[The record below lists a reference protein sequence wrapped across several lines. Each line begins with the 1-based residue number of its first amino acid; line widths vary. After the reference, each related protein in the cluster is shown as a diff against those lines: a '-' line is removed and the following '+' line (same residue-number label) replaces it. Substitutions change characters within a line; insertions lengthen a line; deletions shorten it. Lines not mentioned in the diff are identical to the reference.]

1 MHWRKGGHGGVC
13 PGLPAG
19 LAGRWR
25 TGVPGAGS
33 RWRGR
38 VGREKGLYISYTPN
52 VMASPCINFPSA
64 CTCPYL
70 TAALLRRRTEM
81 LDYELAENMEMVLLR
96 KSVRALAILIAL
108 LAAACTTIAPDD
120 LMGASVAGDV
130 SRVKTLLA
138 AKADVNAIDEYG
150 LGFTALMLASEKG
163 HLEVVRALLA
173 AGADVNAK
181 LIRGFGIGQTAL
193 SLASLNG
200 QPEVVRALLVAG
212 ADMNAA
218 NSYGFT
224 AFRLASDK
232 GHLEVIRIL
241 IAAGA
246 DVNAEDPQ
254 GYTALRSASGKGHPD
269 VVRTLLA
276 AGADVNAKAYG
287 TTVLREAL
295 KNGHRDIAEL
305 LRQHGS
311 HE

>member
-1 MHWRKGGHGGVC
+1 
-13 PGLPAG
+13 
-19 LAGRWR
+19 
-25 TGVPGAGS
+25 
-33 RWRGR
+33 
-38 VGREKGLYISYTPN
+38 
-52 VMASPCINFPSA
+52 
-64 CTCPYL
+64 
-70 TAALLRRRTEM
+70 M

-311 HE
+311 HEYPFCRQVAHTEKSHIPSNLVVDRWTSDAESSSLLDSPFLPDVWSYTLSQNNLSNISKLKIYH